1 MSNAETVFTEVKKS
15 VVEACK
21 AKKYLLVEDKA
32 IQLGFSKMDNSQGFM
47 LKINFLY
54 EVENNER
61 VELEFRS
68 YDQSGPF
75 QHLPD
80 MNKFEVKLYKTD
92 LLKDSYTD
100 SYED

>member
-32 IQLGFSKMDNSQGFM
+32 IQLGFSKTDNSQGLM

-54 EVENNER
+54 QVGNNER

-80 MNKFEVKLYKTD
+80 MNKFEVRLYKAD
-92 LLKDSYTD
+92 SLRDSYSD
-100 SYED
+100 LCED